1 MTRASHT
8 IKAFERLEA
17 IPGHEWARLCH
28 GGFPFTDY
36 AYLHALEETGAVG
49 SRSGWIQHHLTAWR
63 GDELEGASFLYVK
76 DNSYGEYI
84 FD

>member
-17 IPGHEWARLCH
+17 IPGDEWTRLCH

-49 SRSGWIQHHLTAWR
+49 SRSGWIPHHLTAWR
-63 GDELEGASFLYVK
+63 GTSSRAPPF
-76 DNSYGEYI
+76 
-84 FD
+84 FT